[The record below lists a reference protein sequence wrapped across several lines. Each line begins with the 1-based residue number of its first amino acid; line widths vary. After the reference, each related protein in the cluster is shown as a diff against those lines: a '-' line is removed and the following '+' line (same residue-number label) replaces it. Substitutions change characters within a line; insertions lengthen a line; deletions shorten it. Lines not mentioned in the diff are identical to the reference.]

1 MVSSAVLPTTRE
13 LQSSVAGHRGGIKT
27 PSAGAS
33 PIRNRAPG
41 IRPAYFDSKA
51 RTGVETTQDNAWQ
64 PLACHL
70 GRSICPGHT
79 SEADQPKGP
88 PEGGAA
94 GIGRRDFA
102 GATLLTEYGDLSSRP
117 RTSRVWSS
125 VLTGCGQALLPP
137 KGRGLRVPHEST
149 ARTGF
154 WHFEEG
160 AVRAW
165 SKASRCVGPVQVRC
179 VSIISS
185 AGATDASNR
194 KSLSCGGRFHLRRK
208 MKIANLRRTC
218 GFMHLTGTPWAL
230 RTRPPVDKS
239 VATMATYVL
248 SSI

>member
-1 MVSSAVLPTTRE
+1 
-13 LQSSVAGHRGGIKT
+13 
-27 PSAGAS
+27 
-33 PIRNRAPG
+33 
-41 IRPAYFDSKA
+41 
-51 RTGVETTQDNAWQ
+51 
-64 PLACHL
+64 
-70 GRSICPGHT
+70 
-79 SEADQPKGP
+79 
-88 PEGGAA
+88 
-94 GIGRRDFA
+94 
-102 GATLLTEYGDLSSRP
+102 LLTEYGDLSSRP

-230 RTRPPVDKS
+230 RTRPPVPRRCRQKRGYDGHLC
-239 VATMATYVL
+239 VVVDLMAQRQRSPSPPAVRGNAKLRRIVQPTAVRNV
-248 SSI
+248 SNCCRSI